1 MLFNSNKVEFC
12 ARPRLETSGDQLGC
26 AVCSILANAT
36 QEELETEDNEIL
48 DKCPPSID
56 SHIHCGI
63 QKRNKQDQS
72 YEVIRKM
79 LKSANIIG
87 ACLFSP
93 VNEIYERDNETFYD
107 TPEYQQLRK
116 QSNQYL
122 LEQAQIYSGE
132 IYPFYFV
139 WNDYQLEGLE
149 NFVGI
154 KWHRHSDEPHY
165 DYLSDKCEIFLQR
178 VYELKLPIVFE
189 EEKSITQNFIKRVAG
204 RTPIII
210 PHLGMMNGGYKAL
223 NKSDIW
229 KEPNVY
235 ADCSLGFSH
244 VLDFIETYG
253 ADKLVL
259 GSDYPFGNPG
269 TSKRKIL
276 TMHREGKISTE
287 NLHMILYNN
296 MAKLLKIIK

>member
-1 MLFNSNKVEFC
+1 LIQNDKKQSTLMIC
-12 ARPRLETSGDQLGC
+12 ARPRLETSDQFGC
-26 AVCSILANAT
+26 AVCAFIVNAT
-36 QEELETEDNEIL
+36 QESDPEDKASE
-48 DKCPPSID
+48 KGPPSID

-79 LKSANIIG
+79 LKRANIIG

-93 VNEIYERDNETFYD
+93 VNEIYERYNKTFYD

-165 DYLSDKCEIFLQR
+165 DYLSDKCEAFLQR

-189 EEKSITQNFIKRVAG
+189 EEESITLNFIKRVGG

-210 PHLGMMNGGYKAL
+210 PHLGLLNGGYSAL
-223 NKSDIW
+223 KKSGIW
-229 KEPNVY
+229 KEHNVY
-235 ADCSLGFSH
+235 ADCSLAFSA

-253 ADKLVL
+253 AHKLVL
-259 GSDYPFGNPG
+259 GSDYPFGNPD

-276 TMHREGKISTE
+276 EMHRKGKISTE

-296 MAKLLKIIK
+296 MAMLLNIKK